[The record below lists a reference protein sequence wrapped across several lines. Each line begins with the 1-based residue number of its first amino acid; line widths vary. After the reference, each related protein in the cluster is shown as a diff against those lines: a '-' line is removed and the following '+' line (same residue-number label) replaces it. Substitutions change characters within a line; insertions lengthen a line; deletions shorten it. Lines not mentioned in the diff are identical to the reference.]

1 MKRRNPLFV
10 AGFPYAMLL
19 ISYFVLNLLFQTSI
33 EEDAATIPTSALFP
47 FFGALAIMLVGAGY
61 TLYWLISTA
70 RGLRRETGQKIPP
83 AILLIIP
90 FANYWWFWRYSAAA
104 EAYTRGKAQ
113 AALGF
118 LVLVLL
124 GPIGAGILQDYYNK
138 TAAAPSGPAQ

>member
-1 MKRRNPLFV
+1 MKQRNPLFV

-19 ISYFVLNLLFQTSI
+19 IGYFVLNLLFQTSI
-33 EEDAATIPTSALFP
+33 NEEATTIPSSALFP
-47 FFGALAIMLVGAGY
+47 FFGALTIMLVGAGY

-70 RGLRRETGQKIPP
+70 RVLRRETNLAMPP

-90 FANYWWFWRYSAAA
+90 LANYWWYWRYSALV
-104 EAYTRGKAQ
+104 ESYTRGKAH
-113 AALGF
+113 AALSF

-138 TAAAPSGPAQ
+138 LPTTSGSA